1 MGKSQL
7 KEKYFLASKNFS
19 LLESKEDKLLFVLS
33 VLRLISFIAGLTLI
47 WFSFTENI
55 TVGFLSILVFT
66 AIFLYLLKLYSVHS
80 EKKEFLSNLALIN
93 QNEARALSGD
103 LSEFEAGN
111 SYTDSDH
118 AFSNDVDLFGNSS
131 LFQYLNRCVTA
142 YGRDI
147 LAVWLTDPFLLAG
160 KLILRQDT
168 ISELAKKEKWR
179 HEFMASGMKKSLE
192 KSHISDLLE
201 WMGEEPLIKSSPIN
215 KYLIYVLPSAAT
227 VSFMLVSTGILHYSV
242 FTCIF
247 LINLFYIAAGLKK
260 INKIHNVLS
269 RKYDYLSSIE
279 KLFKSFDNELF
290 TSDILKEVKFNI
302 SSGKVSAAVSVSK
315 LSRLIHAFDSR
326 LNILVSFVLNG
337 LFLWDYHTIYRLEK
351 WKSEYREMFPVWLGM
366 LGQVDAFISLGNYAY
381 NNQDFVYPVISGTN
395 VVFSARNLGHPLIDE
410 EKRICNDFLLA
421 RKGNVCIISGANMA
435 GKSTFLRTIA
445 VNYILAMA
453 GAPVCASEMHF
464 MPIKL
469 FTSMRTTDSLSH
481 NESYFYAELKRLK
494 LLKSRIE
501 TGEPIFFI
509 LDEILKGT
517 NSADKSLGSKL
528 FLERLVNLG
537 GTGLIAT
544 HDTSLGE
551 MEKDYPGLIFNMCFE
566 IEIEGETIKFDYKLQ
581 PGITHKMNAALLMK
595 QMGIL
600 D

>member
-1 MGKSQL
+1 MKKSQL
-7 KEKYFLASKNFS
+7 NEKYNLASNSFR
-19 LLESKEDKLLFVLS
+19 LLESKEDKFLFVLS
-33 VLRLISFIAGLTLI
+33 VSRLISFIGGLLLTWFGFTL
-47 WFSFTENI
+47 NI
-55 TVGFLSILVFT
+55 TVGLFSVLAFAL
-66 AIFLYLLKLYSVHS
+66 IFLYLLKLYSIHS
-80 EKKEFLSNLALIN
+80 EKKEFLSNLSLIN
-93 QNEARALSGD
+93 QNEGKALSGD
-103 LSEFEAGN
+103 LSEFETGN

-118 AFSNDVDLFGNSS
+118 AFSNDVDLFGPSS
-131 LFQYLNRCVTA
+131 LFQYLNRSITS

-147 LAVWLTDPFLLAG
+147 LANWISDPFPLASN
-160 KLILRQDT
+160 LILRQDA
-168 ISELAKKEKWR
+168 INELGKKEKWR
-179 HEFMASGMKKSLE
+179 HEFMASGMNKSLE
-192 KSHISDLLE
+192 KNHISGLLE
-201 WMGEEPLIKSSPIN
+201 WMEEDTLVQSSSIN
-215 KYLIYVLPSAAT
+215 KYLIYLLPAAAII
-227 VSFMLVSTGILHYSV
+227 SLLLVVTGILHYAV
-242 FTCIF
+242 FTFIF
-247 LINLFYIAAGLKK
+247 LINLFYVAAGLKK
-260 INKIHNVLS
+260 INKIHNALS
-269 RKYDYLSSIE
+269 RKYNYLSSIE

-290 TSDILKEVKFNI
+290 TSEILNEVKSNI
-302 SSGKVSAAVSVSK
+302 SSGKVSAAVSVYK

-337 LFLWDYHTIYRLEK
+337 MFLWDYHTTYRLEK
-351 WKSEYREMFPVWLGM
+351 WKSQYREMFPVWLNM

-381 NNQDFVYPVISGTN
+381 NNQDFIYPLISDKKKT
-395 VVFSARNLGHPLIDE
+395 FSAKSLGHPLIGE
-410 EKRICNDFLLA
+410 EKRVCNEFSLE

-453 GAPVCASEMHF
+453 GAPVCASEMQF
-464 MPIKL
+464 IPVKL

-494 LLKSRIE
+494 QLKSKIE

-528 FLERLVNLG
+528 FLERLVKLG

-566 IEIEGETIKFDYKLQ
+566 IEIDDETIKFDYKLQ

-600 D
+600 E

>member
-1 MGKSQL
+1 MKKSQL
-7 KEKYFLASKNFS
+7 NEKYILASNSFR
-19 LLESKEDKLLFVLS
+19 LLESKEDKFLFVLS
-33 VLRLISFIAGLTLI
+33 VSRLISFIGGLLLTWFGFTL
-47 WFSFTENI
+47 NI
-55 TVGFLSILVFT
+55 TVGLFSVLAFAL
-66 AIFLYLLKLYSVHS
+66 IFLYLLKLYSIHS
-80 EKKEFLSNLALIN
+80 EKKEFLSNLFLIN
-93 QNEARALSGD
+93 QNEGKALSGD
-103 LSEFEAGN
+103 LSEFETGN

-118 AFSNDVDLFGNSS
+118 AFSNDVDLFGPSS
-131 LFQYLNRCVTA
+131 LFQYLNRSITS

-147 LAVWLTDPFLLAG
+147 LANWISDPFPLASN
-160 KLILRQDT
+160 LILRQDA
-168 ISELAKKEKWR
+168 INELGKKEKWR
-179 HEFMASGMKKSLE
+179 HEFMASGMNKSLE
-192 KSHISDLLE
+192 KNHISGLLE
-201 WMGEEPLIKSSPIN
+201 WMEEDTLVQSSSIN
-215 KYLIYVLPSAAT
+215 KYLIYLLPAAAII
-227 VSFMLVSTGILHYSV
+227 SLLLVVTGILHYAV
-242 FTCIF
+242 FTFIF
-247 LINLFYIAAGLKK
+247 LINLFYVAAGLKK
-260 INKIHNVLS
+260 INKIHNALS
-269 RKYDYLSSIE
+269 RKYNYLSSIE
-279 KLFKSFDNELF
+279 KIFKSFDNELF
-290 TSDILKEVKFNI
+290 TSKILNEVKSNI
-302 SSGKVSAAVSVSK
+302 SSGKVSAAVSVYK

-337 LFLWDYHTIYRLEK
+337 MFLWDYHTTYRLEK
-351 WKSEYREMFPVWLGM
+351 WKSQYREMFPVWLNM

-381 NNQDFVYPVISGTN
+381 NNQDFIYPLISDKKKI
-395 VVFSARNLGHPLIDE
+395 FSAKSLGHPLIGE
-410 EKRICNDFLLA
+410 EKRVCNEFSLE

-453 GAPVCASEMHF
+453 GAPVCASEMQF
-464 MPIKL
+464 IPVKL

-494 LLKSRIE
+494 QLKSKIE
-501 TGEPIFFI
+501 KGEPIFFI

-528 FLERLVNLG
+528 FLERLVKLG

-566 IEIEGETIKFDYKLQ
+566 IEIDDETIKFDYKLQ

-600 D
+600 E